1 MNWIMADYTVEQLLD
16 WYLQGDHEVA
26 ITHGLTLN
34 MLKSY
39 LQEHDYDRDLQ
50 YRMIKTLER
59 ELQSMNKDKEGRDWL
74 SDTLKH
80 G

>member
-1 MNWIMADYTVEQLLD
+1 MAEYSTEQLLT
-16 WYLQGDHEVA
+16 WYLQGYHEIA

-39 LQEHDYDRDLQ
+39 LQEHDYERDLS

-59 ELQSMNKDKEGRDWL
+59 ELQAMNED
-74 SDTLKH
+74 
-80 G
+80 

>member
-1 MNWIMADYTVEQLLD
+1 MAEYSTEQLLE
-16 WYLQGDHEVA
+16 WYLQGDHEIA
-26 ITHGLTLN
+26 ITHGFTLS

-59 ELQSMNKDKEGRDWL
+59 ELKAMNED
-74 SDTLKH
+74 
-80 G
+80 